1 MSGSDD
7 VEVRLCDQKCINE
20 FGRLNNRLV
29 ELRSESKQASSDLE
43 KFDDAVTDL
52 MMVVDGQIM
61 LYMGETFVEVSE
73 EVANEYCE
81 EKVEV
86 SHFSSFS
93 EFCFDCICIFQIIF
107 IEIKSTN

>member
-1 MSGSDD
+1 MSTDE

-20 FGRLNNRLV
+20 FGRLNNRLG
-29 ELRSESKQASSDLE
+29 ELRAESKQASIDME

-52 MMVVDGQIM
+52 MMVIDGQIM
-61 LYMGETFVEVSE
+61 LYMGETFIETSE

-86 SHFSSFS
+86 S
-93 EFCFDCICIFQIIF
+93 
-107 IEIKSTN
+107 